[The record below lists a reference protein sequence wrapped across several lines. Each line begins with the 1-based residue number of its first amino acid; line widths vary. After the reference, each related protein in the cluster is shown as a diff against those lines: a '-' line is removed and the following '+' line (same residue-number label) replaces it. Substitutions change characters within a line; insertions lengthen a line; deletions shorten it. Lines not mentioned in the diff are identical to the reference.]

1 MTNTTTPQTKAPLE
15 VVRLSETAEKGI
27 RKLINGVLDVEH
39 VGLVQ
44 GRHVLRTTAPV
55 TYDALRAIFLAGVD
69 TSSRYAMVTWPVLKG
84 VAKFGGDGFK
94 DPTVKGQVVYVWNQE
109 KPLPYKPGQFPRVGN
124 GAGWTA
130 ERDQF
135 EFTAAS
141 LGEIVDALETPLLE
155 AKEKLRQITGAIK
168 GYYLAL
174 NERKHA
180 DVAQSAAFA
189 FIEEVM
195 GMRWESGASSL
206 QVPAAR
212 RALEAIDGMQS
223 PFASYLDPQAKITEA
238 SMAWKEGMPIPTVR
252 ISVEDGKLSFT
263 HLNGDPLGLT
273 ADELKAC
280 EEAGKSATPLEP
292 WQHHAKKLTQWR
304 HCMSYND
311 SYFGEPAGLLK
322 QVVAELERLMPP
334 HPVKADTCV
343 ELERGLDERLA
354 DFIKTASVTS
364 KVDEFFGGEPHI
376 ELMLVYGAAGP
387 DVFSAIKLFRSKDS
401 RRTLVEWCRTISRN
415 ELWRFASVSLTICN
429 RAVYGL
435 NVMTQILSPL
445 GVVGF
450 DPGFPCFKESSK
462 DRFVNQRAQS
472 ALGMYEAFSDG
483 RIAFLSEDLRD
494 GFFDEAIKGELNL
507 CFDHLGRYKVNNK
520 TDAAPIL
527 TGLSMAYSEFIP
539 FDGGQA

>member
-1 MTNTTTPQTKAPLE
+1 MSNTTKPQTESPLE

-168 GYYLAL
+168 GYHRAL
-174 NERKHA
+174 DERKHA

-195 GMRWESGASSL
+195 GMRRESGASSL

-223 PFASYLDPQAKITEA
+223 PFASYLNVQGRPHPEHIPVIPFEFPAPPRDRQQPDA
-238 SMAWKEGMPIPTVR
+238 EG
-252 ISVEDGKLSFT
+252 
-263 HLNGDPLGLT
+263 
-273 ADELKAC
+273 
-280 EEAGKSATPLEP
+280 
-292 WQHHAKKLTQWR
+292 WQRHARMLAQYR
-304 HCMSYND
+304 PSMSYND

>member
-1 MTNTTTPQTKAPLE
+1 MSDTTKPHFDAMTDAERLRAFASGLTYNDKAAEAQGKHTLLE
-15 VVRLSETAEKGI
+15 VAMRLETGGYLLPVHCPTPTDLQAKIVQQVADVMPVVLSPAVEADAAPVDDHPSELSVAVWEAVQLALGDAYDCQRVWSAWQIGTMHAEDFI
-27 RKLINGVLDVEH
+27 RVADQPSRVDEIASAVLGLLPPSVTKVHTWADMEAISDETKVDEALQAFSEDPTGDHGVFVVAAILGA
-39 VGLVQ
+39 VGLKAN
-44 GRHVLRTTAPV
+44 RE
-55 TYDALRAIFLAGVD
+55 DEGVF
-69 TSSRYAMVTWPVLKG
+69 RQG
-84 VAKFGGDGFK
+84 VAEA
-94 DPTVKGQVVYVWNQE
+94 PE
-109 KPLPYKPGQFPRVGN
+109 S
-124 GAGWTA
+124 A
-130 ERDQF
+130 E
-135 EFTAAS
+135 
-141 LGEIVDALETPLLE
+141 
-155 AKEKLRQITGAIK
+155 
-168 GYYLAL
+168 
-174 NERKHA
+174 
-180 DVAQSAAFA
+180 
-189 FIEEVM
+189 
-195 GMRWESGASSL
+195 SL

-212 RALEAIDGMQS
+212 RALQAIDGMQS
-223 PFASYLDPQAKITEA
+223 PFASYLNVQGRPHPEHIPVIPFEFPAPPRDRQQPDA
-238 SMAWKEGMPIPTVR
+238 EG
-252 ISVEDGKLSFT
+252 
-263 HLNGDPLGLT
+263 
-273 ADELKAC
+273 
-280 EEAGKSATPLEP
+280 
-292 WQHHAKKLTQWR
+292 WQRHARMLAQYR
-304 HCMSYND
+304 PSMSYND